1 MPRSLFSLVALV
13 ASLILLASPSTCAED
28 PPVLKPFEE
37 KLEDLHLL
45 TPPWRSQT
53 IYRES
58 IIPLQFEENGPIT
71 GRLAFEAV
79 EILAVRS
86 ADGKQQLK
94 LGTDIRLSDDR
105 RTLIFTPSENLPLIK
120 QSEFYPAPDSPNSY
134 RHRLGH
140 PDQWLLYSQGHWW
153 HDHQYE
159 VTYRRAD
166 DSWSG
171 PIPKLAEQRLPK
183 SFARLR
189 AKQPLSL
196 GVSGDS
202 ITFGL
207 NASGVTGASP
217 YMPAY
222 PDLVARQLEASYG
235 STVKV
240 HNRAIPGWSITHG
253 INDLENL
260 LKAEPHL
267 MIVAYGMNDVGRRDP
282 DWFRDQYQ
290 TFLDKLRQLSPDTEV
305 ILVTTMIGN
314 REWIHTP
321 REMFDKYRE
330 ILLQFEAPGIA
341 VADVTSVWA
350 VMLQHKHDYDL
361 TGNGL
366 NHPNDCGFRLYT
378 QTILSLLIPQQ

>member
-207 NASGVTGASP
+207 NA
-217 YMPAY
+217 
-222 PDLVARQLEASYG
+222 
-235 STVKV
+235 
-240 HNRAIPGWSITHG
+240 
-253 INDLENL
+253 
-260 LKAEPHL
+260 
-267 MIVAYGMNDVGRRDP
+267 
-282 DWFRDQYQ
+282 
-290 TFLDKLRQLSPDTEV
+290 
-305 ILVTTMIGN
+305 
-314 REWIHTP
+314 
-321 REMFDKYRE
+321 
-330 ILLQFEAPGIA
+330 
-341 VADVTSVWA
+341 
-350 VMLQHKHDYDL
+350 
-361 TGNGL
+361 
-366 NHPNDCGFRLYT
+366 
-378 QTILSLLIPQQ
+378 